1 MNGGKECSGSDQGGG
16 SLAAQVP
23 VGWERR
29 VDQERVAYIS
39 PSGTV
44 LSSVQ
49 QVRAYLLTEGACKC
63 GLECPLILHKVFS
76 FDPGANVK
84 RRTAEDVKADEDVM
98 KLCNHKR
105 KIIAMAT
112 LHKSM
117 ETTHSSLALSSPTL
131 VLTVFFWCARVW
143 VWVGSHSLSPEYKN
157 IFLSKLMGAPNSLG
171 RPFQPASSPN
181 HDPHSG
187 YPRQRHGSSD
197 HRQTSPCSRHR
208 GDPTSPVSAG
218 TTLPTASALS
228 PHLESKGRCETF
240 ARTYSPFNPELHSGS
255 VHLHQNP
262 LMAVG
267 LPQKSQALLSRGMI
281 SPPPPPPAP
290 LPRSPKSP
298 LVKNSCGFASNA
310 DVAASVFQKRSPGP
324 VTSLQNPKDP
334 LGILDL
340 ICDGLEPTGGG
351 CSTAPAAQPS
361 QHSQV
366 AALNVNVPP
375 LLSHLPSLAGSTA
388 HGSPHPESSLAQVV
402 GGVKRAPQRS
412 RPSSTS
418 SDQEGYTLTGQQ
430 SRCSTPKSH
439 SRSPRSLNSPRPSL
453 PPSPKAKV
461 DGFFQQYKE
470 LSGPLFATAGNAA
483 SHQSLPLH
491 LPAPTDN
498 VPQPMKPPGL
508 LGMPLNEIFSQQH
521 NAAFFPASSLLSAAA
536 KAQLA
541 SQNKMA
547 AGGGYNATATG
558 NHRTP
563 EIQSTLPN
571 HFSPAPNRLLPMA
584 DPPCGPQRD
593 KAAAQHK
600 DLSKKR
606 KTATPTVLSMLKQS
620 QTNLSNGSKLE
631 ADILRNQWPN
641 LSLVNQPMSQ
651 LLHSLSAQSS
661 QANSNNS
668 TCHINSV
675 SFPSC
680 TNNQFNIVASNLNPS
695 PVQNLPVVNVP
706 VGSVGETTSSQS
718 LSTNLLSSY
727 QEANSHLLGLVG
739 QLALCSP
746 GPSSGSAPVLKIP
759 ASTLLMLPHSSG
771 SSSASQSVSVSI
783 AGKGHPAIT
792 KTTSVLNPGVIVT
805 TTVDG
810 SLPGPLP
817 LADAFAFINQDQVLP
832 FGHST
837 SPSGGQSNPLNPNLL
852 SSLPISLPMN
862 QQPTLNQNPLQLVPT
877 AVEGQGDGMLNLLGL
892 LNPTLNP
899 NQQPLLQALQG
910 PLGIQM
916 FQSQLPIPGPIHHTN
931 PLSCLFH
938 NVQVSGSSTSPSSS
952 RIFSLTGH
960 YYNNNIIIPASDIAP
975 YHVF

>member
-1 MNGGKECSGSDQGGG
+1 RRAIIAVSKHFAEF
-16 SLAAQVP
+16 P
-23 VGWERR
+23 VNIC
-29 VDQERVAYIS
+29 DLTSPFLSS

-131 VLTVFFWCARVW
+131 VLT
-143 VWVGSHSLSPEYKN
+143 
-157 IFLSKLMGAPNSLG
+157 LMGAPNSLG

-771 SSSASQSVSVSI
+771 SSSQ
-783 AGKGHPAIT
+783 
-792 KTTSVLNPGVIVT
+792 N
-805 TTVDG
+805 
-810 SLPGPLP
+810 
-817 LADAFAFINQDQVLP
+817 LADV
-832 FGHST
+832 GK
-837 SPSGGQSNPLNPNLL
+837 
-852 SSLPISLPMN
+852 
-862 QQPTLNQNPLQLVPT
+862 
-877 AVEGQGDGMLNLLGL
+877 
-892 LNPTLNP
+892 
-899 NQQPLLQALQG
+899 
-910 PLGIQM
+910 
-916 FQSQLPIPGPIHHTN
+916 
-931 PLSCLFH
+931 
-938 NVQVSGSSTSPSSS
+938 
-952 RIFSLTGH
+952 
-960 YYNNNIIIPASDIAP
+960 
-975 YHVF
+975 